1 MSEIIKNEED
11 LEKIISDMDNIDG
24 PDMADVPLFQETTF
38 ETPFAHVEKP
48 KAAATASRVIS
59 TADDETTVIGASTV
73 VNSNVTCGGNI
84 EIRGSILGKLIVQG
98 KTVIYGSVEG
108 DIETGE
114 LDIKNEGK
122 VNGNIVC
129 QNDFVM
135 AQNSNI
141 VGNVNA
147 KNATIEAAIQG
158 NVDVASVLRIGGSA
172 IINGDIAAE
181 NLSVDGG
188 AVINGRLTIRR

>member
-1 MSEIIKNEED
+1 
-11 LEKIISDMDNIDG
+11 MDNIDG
-24 PDMADVPLFQETTF
+24 PDMADVPLFQETAF
-38 ETPFAHVEKP
+38 ETPFAHADKP
-48 KAAATASRVIS
+48 KAAAARPAARVTAGV
-59 TADDETTVIGASTV
+59 DDETTVIGASTV

-84 EIRGSILGKLIVQG
+84 EIRGSILGKLVVQG
-98 KTVIYGSVEG
+98 TTVIYGSVEG

-114 LDIKNEGK
+114 LTIMSEGK

-129 QNDFVM
+129 QNDFNM

-147 KNATIEAAIQG
+147 KNATIEAVIQG
-158 NVDVASVLRIGGSA
+158 NVDVVSVLRIGGSA
-172 IINGDIAAE
+172 IINGDITAE

>member
-24 PDMADVPLFQETTF
+24 PEMADVPLFQATTF
-38 ETPFAHVEKP
+38 ETPFAHAEKP
-48 KAAATASRVIS
+48 KTVTAPRSNVNVN
-59 TADDETTVIGASTV
+59 DETTVIGASTV

-84 EIRGSILGKLIVQG
+84 EVRGSIMGKLVVQG
-98 KTVIYGSVEG
+98 AAVIYGSVEG
-108 DIETGE
+108 DIEAGE
-114 LDIKNEGK
+114 LTIKSEGK

-129 QNDFVM
+129 QNDFTM
-135 AQNSNI
+135 NQNSNQ

-158 NVDVASVLRIGGSA
+158 NVDVVSVLRIGGQA
-172 IINGDIAAE
+172 IINGDITAE

-188 AVINGRLTIRR
+188 AIINGRLTIRR

>member
-24 PDMADVPLFQETTF
+24 PDMADVPLFQETAF

-48 KAAATASRVIS
+48 RTAAAPRVNVNVN
-59 TADDETTVIGASTV
+59 DETTVIGASTV

-84 EIRGSILGKLIVQG
+84 EVRGSIMGKLVVQG
-98 KTVIYGSVEG
+98 AAVIYGSVEG
-108 DIETGE
+108 DIEAGE
-114 LDIKNEGK
+114 LTIKSEGK

-129 QNDFVM
+129 QNDFTM
-135 AQNSNI
+135 NQNSNQ

-158 NVDVASVLRIGGSA
+158 NVDVVSVLRIGGQA
-172 IINGDIAAE
+172 IINGDITAE

>member
-24 PDMADVPLFQETTF
+24 PDMADVPLFQETAF

-48 KAAATASRVIS
+48 RTVSAPKVNVNVN
-59 TADDETTVIGASTV
+59 DETTVIGASTV

-84 EIRGSILGKLIVQG
+84 EIRGAIQGKLVVQG
-98 KTVIYGSVEG
+98 AAVIYGSVEG
-108 DIETGE
+108 DIEAGE
-114 LDIKNEGK
+114 LTIKNEGK

-129 QNDFVM
+129 QNDFTM
-135 AQNSNI
+135 NQNSNL

-158 NVDVASVLRIGGSA
+158 NVDVVSVLRIGGLA
-172 IINGDIAAE
+172 IINGDITAE

>member
-24 PDMADVPLFQETTF
+24 PDMADVPLFQETAF
-38 ETPFAHVEKP
+38 ETPFAHAERP
-48 KAAATASRVIS
+48 KTTYTSRVTS
-59 TADDETTVIGASTV
+59 GVDDETTVIGASTV

-84 EIRGSILGKLIVQG
+84 EIRGSIMGKLVVQG
-98 KTVIYGSVEG
+98 TAVIYGSVEG
-108 DIETGE
+108 DIEAGE
-114 LDIKNEGK
+114 LTIKSEGK

-129 QNDFVM
+129 QNDFTM
-135 AQNSNI
+135 EQNSNT

-147 KNATIEAAIQG
+147 KNASIEAAIQG
-158 NVDVASVLRIGGSA
+158 NVDVVSVLRIGGSA
-172 IINGDIAAE
+172 IINGDITAE